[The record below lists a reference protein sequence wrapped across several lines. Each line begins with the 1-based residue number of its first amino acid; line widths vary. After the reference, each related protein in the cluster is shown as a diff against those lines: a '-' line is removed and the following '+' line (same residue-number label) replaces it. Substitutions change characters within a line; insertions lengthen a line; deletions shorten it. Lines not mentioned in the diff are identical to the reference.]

1 VPRLGRVTERVD
13 LAVVG
18 GGVIGLACAW
28 RAAQRGLTV
37 RVLDAA
43 GPGAGNASHAAA
55 GMLAPASELGESARR
70 LVPLSRASYARY
82 PAFVAELEEATG
94 ADLAFRLCG
103 SLVVALDEAA
113 EPELAALHALQ
124 QAEALESELLDAQA
138 CRALEPRLGAETR
151 AGLWTRDEGQ
161 VDPRAL
167 VAALRAACAAEGV
180 RTDHDAP
187 VERALLEG
195 DRLAGV
201 ATAREDIG
209 ARQILLASG
218 AHSAAA
224 WLPAEVRPPVE
235 PVKGQLLRARLPKPP
250 ATHLVRSA
258 AAYVVP
264 RPDGRVVVGA
274 TSERSGFDESRT
286 PEARQ
291 HLLDAATRLLP
302 AIGGIAEAEHC
313 VGFRPATPDGLPLI
327 GATGLGGLL
336 VATGHYRNGILLAP
350 VTADAVAA
358 LLTGEEPPPE
368 LAAADPRRFV

>member
-1 VPRLGRVTERVD
+1 VTERVD
-13 LAVVG
+13 LLVVG

-28 RAAQRGLTV
+28 RAAQQGLSV
-37 RVLDAA
+37 RLLDA
-43 GPGAGNASHAAA
+43 GGSGAASHAAA

-82 PAFVAELEEATG
+82 PGFVAELEEATG

-103 SLVVALDEAA
+103 SLVVALDTDA
-113 EPELAALHALQ
+113 EPQLAALHALQ
-124 QAEALESELLDAQA
+124 QEEGLASELLDGAA
-138 CRALEPRLGAETR
+138 CREREPGLAADTR

-167 VAALRAACAAEGV
+167 VAALRDACATRGV
-180 RTDHDAP
+180 RIDHDVAA
-187 VERALLEG
+187 ERALLAG

-201 ATAREDIG
+201 ATVDEEIPAQHVLLAAG
-209 ARQILLASG
+209 AR
-218 AHSAAA
+218 SAAA

-250 ATHLVRSA
+250 AAHLVRSTR
-258 AAYVVP
+258 AYVVP

-286 PEARQ
+286 PEAREE
-291 HLLDAATRLLP
+291 LLAAATRFLP
-302 AIGGIAEAEHC
+302 AIAGVTDMEHC
-313 VGFRPATPDGLPLI
+313 VGFRPGTPDGLPLI
-327 GATGLGGLL
+327 GATALDGLL

-350 VTADAVAA
+350 VTADAIAA
-358 LLTGEEPPPE
+358 LLTGAAPPPE
-368 LAAADPRRFV
+368 LALADPRRFA